1 MPPTSEGQSRLLL
14 FYRGSAL
21 WQGLDG
27 SLGRLTLPFHNG
39 AAVLSLC
46 PLGSRLLFWA
56 MEDSLPLGVN
66 GVAVG
71 VEPYVRLS
79 DFAVC
84 LHRGLREAGQ
94 ITGRRSPATSDL
106 SGMNT

>member
-1 MPPTSEGQSRLLL
+1 
-14 FYRGSAL
+14 
-21 WQGLDG
+21 
-27 SLGRLTLPFHNG
+27 
-39 AAVLSLC
+39 
-46 PLGSRLLFWA
+46 